1 MQHQARDRSS
11 ARMIDLCAGMF
22 QDAKIVEQACTALTR
37 IATCFS
43 HYPGHLDTLCNSGL
57 VGNAV
62 NLVRYPSSTVISAA
76 TQSPAKRTPGFSQL
90 THFWGVCLQERMA
103 CFLCIMSRFLTGHRR
118 SPGASKCFSETIVL
132 PMQFLSYFLLTLS

>member
-1 MQHQARDRSS
+1 MTFTV
-11 ARMIDLCAGMF
+11 MV

-62 NLVRYPSSTVISAA
+62 NLVR
-76 TQSPAKRTPGFSQL
+76 TQY
-90 THFWGVCLQERMA
+90 V
-103 CFLCIMSRFLTGHRR
+103 
-118 SPGASKCFSETIVL
+118 
-132 PMQFLSYFLLTLS
+132 PMQVVQRGNSPPDCP

>member
-1 MQHQARDRSS
+1 MHLGHEVAMCSRKADV
-11 ARMIDLCAGMF
+11 ALVF

-62 NLVRYPSSTVISAA
+62 NLVSVR
-76 TQSPAKRTPGFSQL
+76 Q
-90 THFWGVCLQERMA
+90 
-103 CFLCIMSRFLTGHRR
+103 
-118 SPGASKCFSETIVL
+118 VL
-132 PMQFLSYFLLTLS
+132 P